1 MSAWLLALELA
12 PQLWSYTPTTATP
25 PHTHTGRLSAGV
37 AELARNLEGGRSE
50 ELLSIFAVHVL
61 SFTRFDKF

>member
-1 MSAWLLALELA
+1 MVLYPDHSH
-12 PQLWSYTPTTATP
+12 PPT
-25 PHTHTGRLSAGV
+25 HTHTGRPSAGV

>member
-1 MSAWLLALELA
+1 MVLYPDHSH
-12 PQLWSYTPTTATP
+12 PPT
-25 PHTHTGRLSAGV
+25 HTHTGRLSAGV

-50 ELLSIFAVHVL
+50 ELLSNLSIFAVHVL